1 MADTDTKIMQDS
13 SSSDTPIHT
22 HNADTVKTTGALDIQ
37 DDTTTNAT
45 SCMMNASVNN
55 TTSSITTA
63 HDIGTGEDKMDLDQ
77 DDEPE
82 PKLDSSSRTSSPVMP
97 STEEELLTDETLPE
111 YDGEE
116 QLPLL
121 LPNATN
127 PKTYVYAITSSQQT
141 QMISDLYM
149 HNGTLS
155 NASPS
160 TAYQHGHN
168 KPQNDSLVS
177 GAPYSQHKAFG
188 PSKFMTPPSNK
199 KVPPPPPP
207 QPQPELPAATTGTLN
222 LASTPIRRLAKIRP
236 YANQHLPLSV
246 ADIKDAI
253 PKDASAIFHVMDR
266 RVNMDYIEAITPHD
280 QDINIPIYNLL
291 RAWVQDD
298 PYRQIPSCS
307 FPSSCPVVGDVSSTT
322 TTTSRGGSFFATEE
336 QEYEDNND
344 NNNNNNADDSIND
357 NKRAR
362 VEEEKEQKQDDEQ
375 DIRET
380 KKSKAVNPTV
390 DLAAVLNN
398 SSSASPSMEIL
409 KQELVTHAQEVRK
422 RKNERYRKQLRRTLH
437 GLTRKGIVLG

>member
-1 MADTDTKIMQDS
+1 
-13 SSSDTPIHT
+13 
-22 HNADTVKTTGALDIQ
+22 
-37 DDTTTNAT
+37 
-45 SCMMNASVNN
+45 
-55 TTSSITTA
+55 
-63 HDIGTGEDKMDLDQ
+63 
-77 DDEPE
+77 
-82 PKLDSSSRTSSPVMP
+82 
-97 STEEELLTDETLPE
+97 
-111 YDGEE
+111 
-116 QLPLL
+116 
-121 LPNATN
+121 
-127 PKTYVYAITSSQQT
+127 
-141 QMISDLYM
+141 
-149 HNGTLS
+149 
-155 NASPS
+155 
-160 TAYQHGHN
+160 
-168 KPQNDSLVS
+168 
-177 GAPYSQHKAFG
+177 
-188 PSKFMTPPSNK
+188 
-199 KVPPPPPP
+199 
-207 QPQPELPAATTGTLN
+207 
-222 LASTPIRRLAKIRP
+222 
-236 YANQHLPLSV
+236 
-246 ADIKDAI
+246 
-253 PKDASAIFHVMDR
+253 
-266 RVNMDYIEAITPHD
+266 
-280 QDINIPIYNLL
+280 L